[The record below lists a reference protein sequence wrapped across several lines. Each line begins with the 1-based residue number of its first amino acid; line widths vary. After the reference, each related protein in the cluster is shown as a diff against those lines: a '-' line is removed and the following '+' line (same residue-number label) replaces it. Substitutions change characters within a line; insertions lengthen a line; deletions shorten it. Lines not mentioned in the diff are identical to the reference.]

1 MYYTMKGKKMQ
12 GKKFCGVFCNIA
24 TILMENSGRETGASL
39 HPHRSIFGESFS
51 TWDHNN
57 RLGAAI
63 VVSVTGAQIAA
74 AGAAAAI
81 GLGILFAQLPMNSGP
96 LNGTLSNDSSVCFI

>member
-1 MYYTMKGKKMQ
+1 
-12 GKKFCGVFCNIA
+12 
-24 TILMENSGRETGASL
+24 MENSGRETGASL